1 MKTIVV
7 GAVLLLSQVGCR
19 WTPGQSLRPP
29 GKIRPPGEARTT
41 QQGTSVG
48 RKTVTSKEAPNRLF
62 AADGSSCTV
71 SEKQFNETAVGTD
84 ATCLWAKN

>member
-1 MKTIVV
+1 MRAIVIV
-7 GAVLLLSQVGCR
+7 AVLVAIQTGCR
-19 WTPGQSLRPP
+19 WTPGQSLSPP

-41 QQGTSVG
+41 QQGTSLG
-48 RKTVTSKEAPNRLF
+48 RKTVASKESPNRLY

-71 SEKQFNETAVGTD
+71 SEKQFNETIVGAS